1 MNERLLNYQARLSV
15 YALLQRLYQ
24 DPPRAELLEW
34 LMVERPFA
42 NFPIQLDDE
51 VQTDLEGMDSSLAVN
66 SLEDLRLDFKQLFI
80 GPGAMLAPPW
90 ESVYR
95 NEEHL
100 IFDRH
105 TLEVREFY
113 ARHGMEFVR
122 INQAP
127 EDSIT
132 MELEFMKV
140 LTERVLQALE
150 MDDPEA
156 ERILLEEQLAFLNKH
171 LLIWT
176 PDFIKM
182 TQTRAATAF
191 YAGLASV
198 LRGFLNW
205 ERQTL
210 ALLLASLTAERA
222 ESELMR
228 SCS

>member
-1 MNERLLNYQARLSV
+1 MNERLLINQARLSV

-24 DPPRAELLEW
+24 DAPRAELLEW
-34 LMVERPFA
+34 LTVERPFA

-51 VQTDLEGMDSSLAVN
+51 VQTDLEGMDNSLTAN
-66 SLEDLRLDFKQLFI
+66 SLEDLRLDFKRLFI
-80 GPGAMLAPPW
+80 GPGPMLAPPW

-132 MELEFMKV
+132 IELEFMKV

-171 LLIWT
+171 LLMWT
-176 PDFIKM
+176 PDFITM

-191 YAGLASV
+191 YAGLAGV

>member
-1 MNERLLNYQARLSV
+1 MNERLLIYQARLSV

-34 LMVERPFA
+34 LMAERPFA

-51 VQTDLEGMDSSLAVN
+51 VQTDLKGMDSALTMN
-66 SLEDLRLDFKQLFI
+66 TLEDLRLDFMQLFI
-80 GPGAMLAPPW
+80 GPGPMLAPPW

-113 ARHGMEFVR
+113 ARHGMEFIR

-127 EDSIT
+127 EDSIAI
-132 MELEFMKV
+132 ELEFMKV
-140 LTERVLQALE
+140 LTERVLQALQ

-156 ERILLEEQLAFLNKH
+156 ERILLEEQQAFVRKH

-176 PDFIKM
+176 PDFITM

-191 YAGLASV
+191 YAGLAGV

-210 ALLLASLTAERA
+210 ALLLDSLTVQGA
-222 ESELMR
+222 ESESLR